1 MQGGCNGQM
10 SMGHKMLVG
19 GEVEVDLSLA
29 LFAGSFSFSSH
40 LVMVSLTRISIGLGS
55 FSSFQAERGTPLS

>member
-1 MQGGCNGQM
+1 
-10 SMGHKMLVG
+10 MGHKMLVG

-40 LVMVSLTRISIGLGS
+40 LVMVSLSHERK
-55 FSSFQAERGTPLS
+55 SSLVS